1 MGMTKK
7 VMVLFDPEQY
17 QKLAERARFKGVS
30 VGSLIRQA
38 AEKSLAEDEN
48 GAREIRIQAARRL
61 TEAEETVT
69 EWDEIER
76 MLERGHQG

>member
-17 QKLAERARFKGVS
+17 QRLAEHARFKGIS

-38 AEKSLAEDEN
+38 ADKVLAENDDE
-48 GAREIRIQAARRL
+48 AREIRMQAARRL
-61 TEAEETVT
+61 IDAEETVM

>member
-17 QKLAERARFKGVS
+17 QKLAEHARYKGIS

-38 AEKSLAEDEN
+38 AEKSLAEDEDA
-48 GAREIRIQAARRL
+48 AREIRIQAARRL
-61 TEAEETVT
+61 IEAEETIM
-69 EWDEIER
+69 EWDEMER